1 MHFHTSGKIAWL
13 RDVII
18 KILHLHIHDVKW
30 DLCMTRFYLDSDFD
44 TPSFT
49 YLQQVWKN
57 LLCTISQN
65 TCAWMISLL
74 RTWFL
79 LFLLRWE
86 GWLVIQ
92 VSSIIITNCQI
103 QLSGSPTNAISTDV
117 IFYYSI
123 FCHFMHKWEKIPKCR
138 TFCKGLLTWF
148 DSMYHI
154 QL

>member
-18 KILHLHIHDVKW
+18 KIHTTPPYSWRQVGFMYDPLLSRFRFRYLLLYLPSTGVKKS
-30 DLCMTRFYLDSDFD
+30 L
-44 TPSFT
+44 
-49 YLQQVWKN
+49 
-57 LLCTISQN
+57 TISQN

>member
-57 LLCTISQN
+57 LLRFPKN

-79 LFLLRWE
+79 LFLLIWE

-103 QLSGSPTNAISTDV
+103 QWVPLLTQFLLTWL
-117 IFYYSI
+117 FYFSI
-123 FCHFMHKWEKIPKCR
+123 FCHFMHKWESLR
-138 TFCKGLLTWF
+138 
-148 DSMYHI
+148 
-154 QL
+154 